1 LFPGATPGQIATGGV
16 AGATGARGLEKPDA
30 PPRTPDFGG
39 PVERPEP
46 MRTSVD
52 GNGQASGL
60 RFKQD
65 YETHVAKRDYN
76 VPRDRGIGG
85 AHRLDEFM
93 KAVQSGEVTIVSR
106 TAHPSLKGVEKIEYR
121 MQALDKTGKLTGQWQ
136 AGKPEKK
143 TVYDPTIISDQ
154 QMMTWGRQAFGE
166 AQANGRVGVREWTG
180 YTPDGV
186 KIHGYLDDKG
196 AGAVKGFYVDF

>member
-1 LFPGATPGQIATGGV
+1 L
-16 AGATGARGLEKPDA
+16 TGARELGKSDA

-39 PVERPEP
+39 PVKRPEP

-76 VPRDRGIGG
+76 VPRKRGIGG

-93 KAVQSGEVTIVSR
+93 KAVQSGEVQIVSR
-106 TAHPSLKGVEKIEYR
+106 TPHPTLKGVEDIKYR
-121 MQALDKTGKLTGQWQ
+121 MQALDRELKPTGHWQ
-136 AGKPEKK
+136 IGEPKVK
-143 TVYDPTIISDQ
+143 TVYNPKIISDE
-154 QMMTWGRQAFGE
+154 QMMLWGRQVFGE
-166 AQANGRVGVREWTG
+166 AVAAGRIKPGIKEW
-180 YTPDGV
+180 DGV
-186 KIHGYLDDKG
+186 APNGIEFHGYVD
-196 AGAVKGFYVDF
+196 VKTGVVTSFFPKVSEP